1 MISFVFCHDPRS
13 TDFRSTDPLI
23 HELPDAP
30 IHSLF
35 FLFFF
40 FLLFFSPVSLH
51 RSPGEGGSFCTHFAL
66 PPIFQYGYQFE
77 RFCLHDLVAPALFF
91 HPKPTVANHR
101 ALVPAAAPVIH
112 WPIAPAG
119 QKLVCAALSILLC
132 SATSS
137 PPTTSPTSPPSIIIE
152 L

>member
-1 MISFVFCHDPRS
+1 MFLPRS
-13 TDFRSTDPLI
+13 KIHRFSIHGSTDPR
-23 HELPDAP
+23 AP
-30 IHSLF
+30 RCTDPFTF
-35 FLFFF
+35 FSIFFF

-137 PPTTSPTSPPSIIIE
+137 PPTTSPTSLPSIIIE